1 MDYRMFFRRAKLHQS
16 TFTELVTGL
25 KEAGFETQL
34 QGSGAA
40 KVSKYGC
47 AAMLKDIGQPLPEVG
62 KAGIAVGD
70 EIGLLVDG
78 GFQKFFL
85 TPNGHKVPALA
96 VHLKAIHNF
105 EEDLKEGL
113 GMISLYNQSLGT
125 TCDLHYYDRVEDRD
139 HGVPT
144 RPWEESLKA

>member
-1 MDYRMFFRRAKLHQS
+1 MFFRRAKVHQN
-16 TFTELVTGL
+16 TFSELVDGL
-25 KEAGFETQL
+25 KAAGFQTQT
-34 QGSGAA
+34 QGSTA

-47 AAMLKDIGQPLPEVG
+47 AAMLKDVGQPLPEVG

-96 VHLKAIHNF
+96 VHLKAIHDF
-105 EEDLKEGL
+105 QEDLKEGL
-113 GMISLYNQSLGT
+113 GMKSLYNQSLGT
-125 TCDLHYYDRVEDRD
+125 TSDVHYYDRVKDRD
-139 HGVPT
+139 HGGPK
-144 RPWEESLKA
+144 RPWEA